1 MRFKGG
7 EKIAEV
13 TGADRAAV
21 EVSTNLFTTYPPSPS
36 SSPGNFE
43 RSNIIYSFIIRH
55 WYPKLQRTTILKQ
68 KREKK

>member
-21 EVSTNLFTTYPPSPS
+21 EVSTNLFTTTPPPFLLP
-36 SSPGNFE
+36 PG
-43 RSNIIYSFIIRH
+43 
-55 WYPKLQRTTILKQ
+55 
-68 KREKK
+68 